1 MFKDQTAIVRIGQT
15 EFSKNIDSTELNL
28 ACKAINHLMPQ
39 KPFLRYIVSMRF
51 LNFFILLLITS
62 SCAKNEFDLLILN
75 GTIIDGS
82 GDPGYQ
88 SDLAIKDDRIVKIG
102 NLSSY
107 DAKIIINA
115 VNLIVAPGFIDSHTH
130 AIRGIFDVPTAESS
144 LLQGVTT
151 LTDGNDGTSP
161 YPINDHYAEIEAL
174 KISPNWAVFVGQGT
188 VREEVM
194 GLDDR
199 NPTGEELDQ
208 MKIMISDAME
218 DGALGIS
225 TGLFYV
231 PGSFSSTKE
240 VIELSKV
247 AAGYGGIYIS
257 HMREEAA
264 DILKSI
270 NETINIGIEASIP
283 VQITHHKIIG
293 KANWGLATNT
303 LKLVDE
309 AIKRGVNV
317 SIDQYPYTASQTS
330 IRALIPQWAQAGGR
344 KELLKR
350 INDPKTRQL
359 LIDGI
364 IERILFDRGGGHP
377 KNVFISK
384 SAWDTSMEGKNLA
397 DLCIERDLEPTPR
410 NAAMVVFE
418 IIKGGGASAVY
429 HAINSDDV
437 DLIMRHPMTSIASDG
452 PLTFFNEGSPHPRT
466 YGTFARVLGTYVRD
480 RNIITLEEAIRKM
493 TSLPANML
501 SIDRRGL
508 IKEGY
513 FADITIFDKNVIADK
528 ATFEDPHQYAVGV
541 NSVIVNGTIVV
552 ENGVHNG
559 NRPGKVLRGPG
570 YKRNK

>member
-1 MFKDQTAIVRIGQT
+1 
-15 EFSKNIDSTELNL
+15 
-28 ACKAINHLMPQ
+28 MPQ
-39 KPFLRYIVSMRF
+39 KPFFRYIVSMQF
-51 LNFFILLLITS
+51 LNFFILLLVTS
-62 SCAKNEFDLLILN
+62 SCAKIEFDLVILN

-82 GDPGYQ
+82 GDASYQ

-115 VNLIVAPGFIDSHTH
+115 VDLIVAPGFIDSHTH

-174 KISPNWAVFVGQGT
+174 KISTNWAVFVGQGT
-188 VREEVM
+188 VRQEVM
-194 GLDDR
+194 GLEDR

-208 MKIMISDAME
+208 MKSMIADAME

-231 PGSFSSTKE
+231 PGSFSSTQE
-240 VIELSKV
+240 IIELSKV
-247 AAGYGGIYIS
+247 AGGYGGIYIS

-270 NETINIGIEASIP
+270 NETINIGIEAGIP

-293 KANWGLATNT
+293 KANWGLAKNT

-309 AIKRGVNV
+309 AINRGVNV

-350 INDPKTRQL
+350 IDDPKSRKL

-384 SAWDTSMEGKNLA
+384 SSWDTSMEGKNLA
-397 DLCIERDLEPTPR
+397 DLCNERGLEPTPY
-410 NAAMVVFE
+410 NAAIVVFD

-437 DLIMRHPMTSIASDG
+437 DLIMQHPMTSIASDG
-452 PLTFFNEGSPHPRT
+452 PLTVFNVGSPHPRT
-466 YGTFARVLGTYVRD
+466 YGTFARVLGTYVRE
-480 RNIITLEEAIRKM
+480 RNIISLEEAIRKM
-493 TSLPANML
+493 TSLPAKIL

-513 FADITIFDKNVIADK
+513 YADITIFDKNVIADK
-528 ATFEDPHQYAVGV
+528 STFEDPHQYAVGV
-541 NSVIVNGTIVV
+541 NSVIVNGIIVV
-552 ENGVHNG
+552 ENGMHNG

-570 YKRNK
+570 YNSNK

>member
-1 MFKDQTAIVRIGQT
+1 
-15 EFSKNIDSTELNL
+15 
-28 ACKAINHLMPQ
+28 MPQ
-39 KPFLRYIVSMRF
+39 KPFFRYIVSMQF
-51 LNFFILLLITS
+51 LNFFILLLVTS
-62 SCAKNEFDLLILN
+62 SCAKIEFDLLILN

-82 GDPGYQ
+82 GDASYQ

-115 VNLIVAPGFIDSHTH
+115 VDLIVAPGFIDSHTH
-130 AIRGIFDVPTAESS
+130 AIMGIFDVPTAESS

-174 KISPNWAVFVGQGT
+174 KISTNWAVFVGQGT
-188 VREEVM
+188 VRQEVM
-194 GLDDR
+194 GLEDR

-208 MKIMISDAME
+208 MKSMIADAME

-231 PGSFSSTKE
+231 PGSFSSTQE
-240 VIELSKV
+240 IIELSKV
-247 AAGYGGIYIS
+247 AGGYGGIYIS

-270 NETINIGIEASIP
+270 NETINIGIEAGIP

-293 KANWGLATNT
+293 KANWGLAKNT
-303 LKLVDE
+303 LKLIDE
-309 AIKRGVNV
+309 AINRGVNV

-330 IRALIPQWAQAGGR
+330 IRALIPQWAQEGGR

-350 INDPKTRQL
+350 IDDPETRKL
-359 LIDGI
+359 LIEGI
-364 IERILFDRGGGHP
+364 VERILFDRGGGHP

-384 SAWDTSMEGKNLA
+384 SSWDTSMEGKNLA
-397 DLCIERDLEPTPR
+397 DLCNERGLEPTPY
-410 NAAMVVFE
+410 NAAIVVFD

-437 DLIMRHPMTSIASDG
+437 DLIMQHPMTSIASDG
-452 PLTFFNEGSPHPRT
+452 PLTVYNVGSPHPRT
-466 YGTFARVLGTYVRD
+466 YGTFARVLGTYVRE
-480 RNIITLEEAIRKM
+480 RNIISLEEAIRKM
-493 TSLPANML
+493 TSLPAKIL

-513 FADITIFDKNVIADK
+513 YADITIFDKNVIADK
-528 ATFEDPHQYAVGV
+528 STFEDPHQYAVGV
-541 NSVIVNGTIVV
+541 NSVIVNGIIVV
-552 ENGVHNG
+552 ENGMHNG

-570 YKRNK
+570 YNSNK